1 MNLILIAVIE
11 TIVSTNHT
19 NHTYSDLNSFV
30 TMKLIILDDYSKV
43 SEWSAKYIRKA
54 INNFKPGADRYFTL
68 GLPTGS
74 TPLGTYK
81 KLIEYY
87 K

>member
-1 MNLILIAVIE
+1 
-11 TIVSTNHT
+11 
-19 NHTYSDLNSFV
+19 
-30 TMKLIILDDYSKV
+30 MKLIIQDNYDLV
-43 SEWSAKYIRKA
+43 SEWCAKYIRKR
-54 INNFKPGADRYFTL
+54 IKNFNPGPERYFTL

-81 KLIEYY
+81 KLIEFF

>member
-1 MNLILIAVIE
+1 
-11 TIVSTNHT
+11 
-19 NHTYSDLNSFV
+19 
-30 TMKLIILDDYSKV
+30 MKLIIQENYENV
-43 SEWSAKYIRKA
+43 SDWTAKYVRKR
-54 INNFKPGADRYFTL
+54 INQFNPGPGRYFTL

-81 KLIEYY
+81 KLIEFH

>member
-1 MNLILIAVIE
+1 
-11 TIVSTNHT
+11 
-19 NHTYSDLNSFV
+19 
-30 TMKLIILDDYSKV
+30 MKLIIQDKYSDV
-43 SEWSAKYIRKA
+43 SEWAAKYIRKR
-54 INNFKPGADRYFTL
+54 INKFNPGPDRYFTL

-81 KLIEYY
+81 KLIEYF

>member
-1 MNLILIAVIE
+1 M
-11 TIVSTNHT
+11 
-19 NHTYSDLNSFV
+19 
-30 TMKLIILDDYSKV
+30 TMKLIIQDNYELV
-43 SEWSAKYIRKA
+43 SEWTAKYIRKR
-54 INNFKPGADRYFTL
+54 INTFNAGPGKYFTL

-81 KLIEYY
+81 KLIEFY